1 MRKDVTEDPQAVV
14 DVLSRAEYAT
24 LALCDADGLYSVPVN
39 FAFEDGVLYL
49 HSAKKGR
56 KIECLRRAVESG
68 SPVAFSAATGLE
80 MKTGEK
86 ACQWG
91 YKFHSVLGS
100 GKASLLTDPKDQL
113 AALGVIMKKYA
124 GSDAFPYDEKLL
136 GITAVVAIRVE
147 RATARLK
154 NS

>member
-1 MRKDVTEDPQAVV
+1 MRKDVTDDPKAVA
-14 DVLSRAEYAT
+14 DVLNRAPYVS
-24 LALCDADGLYSVPVN
+24 LALADADGLYSVPVN
-39 FAFEDGVLYL
+39 FAFADGVLYL

-56 KIECLRRAVESG
+56 KIEALRCAARAGTS
-68 SPVAFSAATGLE
+68 VAFCAATDLE

-91 YKFHSVLGS
+91 YKFRSVLGS
-100 GKASLLTDPKDQL
+100 GTVRILDDSKEAQ

-124 GSDAFPYDEKLL
+124 GSDDFPYDGKILAA
-136 GITAVVAIRVE
+136 TAVVAIQVK

-154 NS
+154 QE